1 VTTPRSKP
9 QPPSTKRLRRWIRQR
24 AFRTPR
30 DLQLE
35 TPSGAAGPLVI
46 SFPTPDV
53 DWRQVLSP
61 AEIAVAEDALA
72 GLSNAQIAAKREAAV
87 RTIANQMASVYR
99 KVGVRSRLELSLY
112 ALAGRHT
119 FGRK

>member
-1 VTTPRSKP
+1 VTDPTSKP

-30 DLQLE
+30 ELKLE
-35 TPSGAAGPLVI
+35 NPSASGQLVI

-72 GLSNAQIAAKREAAV
+72 GLSNAQIAAKRRAAV

-119 FGRK
+119 FARK